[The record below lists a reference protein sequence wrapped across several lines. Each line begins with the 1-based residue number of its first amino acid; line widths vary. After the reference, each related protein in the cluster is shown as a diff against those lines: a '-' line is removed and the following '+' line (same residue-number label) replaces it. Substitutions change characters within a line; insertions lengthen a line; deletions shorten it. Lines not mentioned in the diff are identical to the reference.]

1 MLKKLNFET
10 GEYEDYTVPTD
21 WNITV
26 SENDLNRKVQC
37 ASCGKKIKF
46 GNAFPSKRIFS
57 STMDFSYAI
66 CKDCAF
72 KERSEYSEPRKKPMS
87 DEQAKAV
94 EELENRLKLAS
105 ERLSAAKVKP
115 RPEPKLFVENNLKK

>member
-10 GEYEDYTVPTD
+10 GEYEDYTVPTN

-26 SENDLNRKVQC
+26 SENDFNKKVQC

-57 STMDFSYAI
+57 STMDFSYAV
-66 CKDCAF
+66 CKDCAV
-72 KERSEYSEPRKKPMS
+72 KEHSECSEPHKKPMS

-115 RPEPKLFVENNLKK
+115 RPKPNLSVKKN